1 MPSDVLRNNK
11 SPIRRS
17 HNPDKVIELSSCF
30 NLLPASLPEYLRPD
44 EKFDILSDRTGLLL
58 GNAVDIS
65 APIHNLPC
73 HDANH
78 LPIRKHFLYLRE
90 SQRVIFIPV
99 LGNNDTS
106 VDNQKIQI
114 GSDAEISS
122 LRSMELAL
130 FSISKSFSR
139 YTLSFVQHTL

>member
-1 MPSDVLRNNK
+1 MKN
-11 SPIRRS
+11 
-17 HNPDKVIELSSCF
+17 
-30 NLLPASLPEYLRPD
+30 
-44 EKFDILSDRTGLLL
+44 FDILSDRTGLLL

-73 HDANH
+73 HDTNH

-90 SQRVIFIPV
+90 SQRIIFIPV

-122 LRSMELAL
+122 LPINGTGIVFNIKIVLQVHVAFRTAHPVNLQ
-130 FSISKSFSR
+130 
-139 YTLSFVQHTL
+139 LSSLRVCG